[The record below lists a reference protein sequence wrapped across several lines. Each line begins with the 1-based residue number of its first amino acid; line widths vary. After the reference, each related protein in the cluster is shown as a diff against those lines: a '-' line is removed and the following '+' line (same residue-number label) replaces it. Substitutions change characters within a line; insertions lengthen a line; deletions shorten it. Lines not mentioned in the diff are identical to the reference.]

1 MSVSSDPET
10 RTRAS
15 RRLPVKTWLFA
26 ALLFAVGVKM
36 LTAGDR

>member
-1 MSVSSDPET
+1 MSDRDPEM
-10 RTRAS
+10 RAETT

-26 ALLFAVGVKM
+26 ALLFVFGIRM

>member
-1 MSVSSDPET
+1 MSVSTAPQT

-36 LTAGDR
+36 LTAGER